1 MRYVAVVAHDQ
12 NLWIGKWGQ
21 LPWHNPEDFKHFK
34 SLTTGHTVVMGARTF
49 DSIGRALPNRRNIVL
64 SRSNREFDGA
74 ERVDSL
80 ESLDSLL
87 SLDDSDEQP
96 SLEVCVLGG
105 SQVYELFLEK
115 WLLDELWVSEIPGIF
130 ECDTYF
136 PEYRKLY
143 HEYSRIKH
151 NSFDFV
157 IYRRSTI

>member
-1 MRYVAVVAHDQ
+1 
-12 NLWIGKWGQ
+12 
-21 LPWHNPEDFKHFK
+21 
-34 SLTTGHTVVMGARTF
+34 MGARTF

-87 SLDDSDEQP
+87 SLDDSDEQS

-115 WLLDELWVSEIPGIF
+115 
-130 ECDTYF
+130 
-136 PEYRKLY
+136 
-143 HEYSRIKH
+143 
-151 NSFDFV
+151 
-157 IYRRSTI
+157 